1 MVTNNLDVLRYLGL
15 LVTIVV
21 LLLVKWFNFRGVR

>member
-1 MVTNNLDVLRYLGL
+1 MATNNLDVLRYLGL

-21 LLLVKWFNFRGVR
+21 LLLVKPFNFRRVY